1 MSLSSPRRLK
11 IILVM
16 IEPPLPFGNAAARW
30 FYVLLKELVA
40 RGHDV
45 TAFASCSNPADITEA
60 NRLFPQPTYDLRCYP
75 ITPRSGLN
83 AKLESFQRPYSYLF
97 SDQLKQDLAL
107 ALTQPYDIL
116 HLEQLWSGWLG
127 LKHPKNAFLNIH
139 YLFSLDGA
147 FTGTT
152 NPETWLRNQITNRA
166 ERFLLQSFPHII
178 ALSDRLQSSIEAI
191 APKARV
197 DVVPLG
203 LDLSL
208 YPFQS
213 KQPER
218 SQPTISLI
226 GSLNWAP
233 TYSAAERLITRLWPD
248 IQRHI
253 PQARLQIVGRKAK
266 EVLAHFTHTPNL
278 ELHQDVPD
286 TLPYFQN
293 TDVLLYAPVSGSG
306 MKVKVM
312 EAFALGTPVV
322 TTAEGIEGLPAQDGI
337 HAGICEEDSG
347 LVERTVK
354 LLKDAEQ
361 QQNQRLNA
369 RHLIETYCSPT
380 ATVDQLE
387 QAYQSIL

>member
-1 MSLSSPRRLK
+1 MPQPQK

-16 IEPPLPFGNAAARW
+16 IEPPLPFGDAAARW

-40 RGHDV
+40 RGHQV
-45 TAFASCSNPADITEA
+45 KAFASCSNPADITKA
-60 NRLFPQPTYDLRCYP
+60 TNLFPQPTYDLRCYP
-75 ITPRSGLN
+75 IILRSGLK

-97 SDQLKQDLAL
+97 SEQLKADLAVEL
-107 ALTQPYDIL
+107 SQPYDVL

-127 LKHPKNAFLNIH
+127 IKHPKNMFLNVH
-139 YLFSLDGA
+139 YLLSLDGA
-147 FTGTT
+147 FSGTI
-152 NPETWLRNQITNRA
+152 NPENWLRNQMTNRA
-166 ERFLLQSFPHII
+166 ERFLLQSLPHII
-178 ALSDRLQSSIEAI
+178 TLSDRLQSSIQAI
-191 APKARV
+191 NPKARV
-197 DVVPLG
+197 HVVPLG

-213 KQPER
+213 KRPEC

-226 GSLNWAP
+226 GNLNWTP
-233 TYSAAERLITRLWPD
+233 TCSAAERLITRLWPE
-248 IQRHI
+248 IQRHF
-253 PQARLQIVGRKAK
+253 PQARLQIVGRNAR
-266 EVLAHFTHTPNL
+266 EALAHFIHTPNL

-293 TDVLLYAPVSGSG
+293 TDVLLYAPVAGSG

-322 TTAEGIEGLPAQDGI
+322 TTAEGIEGLPAQDGV

-354 LLKDAEQ
+354 LLQDVEQ
-361 QQNQRLNA
+361 RQNQRLNA

-380 ATVDQLE
+380 VTVDQLE
-387 QAYQSIL
+387 LAYQSLA